1 MIRKCICAAALGMS
15 LLCMSVSVFAQDDRT
30 TITLYV
36 EDEAVTPEPTEAPD
50 QSDQHVNDKSD
61 EQTNSKSDEQANSK
75 SDEQVNSKNDGQI
88 DGKRVEKAA
97 DTSGSA
103 SGNRAAKASTV
114 STDTVATGDAS
125 VIWPYLIMATA
136 GGLVLAFWRLAR
148 NSYARRK
155 RHTQKQIER

>member
-1 MIRKCICAAALGMS
+1 MS
-15 LLCMSVSVFAQDDRT
+15 LLCMSVSAFAQDDRT

-50 QSDQHVNDKSD
+50 QSDQQVNG
-61 EQTNSKSDEQANSK
+61 KSDEQANSK
-75 SDEQVNSKNDGQI
+75 SNEQVDDK
-88 DGKRVEKAA
+88 KVEKAA

-114 STDTVATGDAS
+114 STGTVATGDAS

-136 GGLVLAFWRLAR
+136 GGLVLILLSKKNKAYTKAD
-148 NSYARRK
+148 
-155 RHTQKQIER
+155 